1 MNEFQGKVAL
11 VTGGTSGIGRAAAI
25 AYAREGAKVIVAGRR
40 AAEGEETVQLV
51 RAQGGEAL
59 FVPTDVAQEAQ
70 VKNLIGR
77 TLEQFG
83 RLDFAFNNAGVDQQP
98 TPLLEQ
104 TVETYDQVMDINVKG
119 VWLSMRHEIP
129 AMLKTGGGAIVNTS
143 SALGVIA
150 FPGVEVYAASKHAVI
165 GLTKSAAVEF
175 GKQGIRINAV
185 LPAAIETD
193 MYRRFVGENA
203 ESKAAMTAM
212 HPIGRIGTSEEIAD
226 AVIWL
231 CSSKS
236 SFVIGHSLLVD
247 GGFTAQ

>member
-25 AYAREGAKVIVAGRR
+25 AYAREGAKVVVAGRR

-77 TLEQFG
+77 TVEQFG
-83 RLDFAFNNAGVDQQP
+83 RLDFAFNNAGIDQQP

-104 TVETYDQVMDINVKG
+104 SVETYDQVMDINVKG

-143 SALGVIA
+143 SALGLIA
-150 FPGVEVYAASKHAVI
+150 FPGVEVYTASKHAVI

-193 MYRRFVGENA
+193 MYRRFVGEKA
-203 ESKAAMTAM
+203 EAIAAMAAM
-212 HPIGRIGTSEEIAD
+212 HPIGRIGTPEEIAE